1 MMWRVLTIV
10 AVALISNQLK
20 ALSWSDLWFTPN
32 QQAQHLMEKGQFAKA
47 KDLFE
52 RNDWAAS
59 AAYRAGDYEQAAKLF
74 NELKTEQGYYNQG
87 NALAHLGKYEEAI
100 RAYDK
105 ALAFNPNN
113 QDALYNR
120 KLISELLKKDKEKKK
135 SQNQQDKD
143 QQNKD
148 QQNKDQQNQGQQNQ
162 DKQNKDQQNQDQ
174 QNQDKQN
181 KDQQNQGQQNQDK
194 QNKDQQN
201 QDQQNQDKQ
210 NKNQQN
216 QDQQNQDKQNKNQQ
230 NQDQQNQDKQNKNQQ
245 NRDQQNKAQQN
256 KNQNKKNDKQEGEI
270 QSESNQEKQ
279 LAKEQWLRLIP
290 DDPGGLMREKFLRDH
305 LRRERGWYQ

>member
-148 QQNKDQQNQGQQNQ
+148 QQNQDQQNQ

-194 QNKDQQN
+194 QNK
-201 QDQQNQDKQ
+201 
-210 NKNQQN
+210 NQQN

-230 NQDQQNQDKQNKNQQ
+230 NQGQQNQDKQNKDQQ

>member
-1 MMWRVLTIV
+1 MMWRVLAIV
-10 AVALISNQLK
+10 AVSFMSNQLK
-20 ALSWSDLWFTPN
+20 AFSWSDLWFTPD

-47 KDLFE
+47 KDIFE

-59 AAYRAGDYEQAAKLF
+59 AAYRAGDYERAAKLF

-105 ALAFNPNN
+105 ALALNPNN

-135 SQNQQDKD
+135 NQNQQNQGK
-143 QQNKD
+143 
-148 QQNKDQQNQGQQNQ
+148 QNKDQQNQDQQNQ
-162 DKQNKDQQNQDQ
+162 GKQNKDQQNQDQ

-181 KDQQNQGQQNQDK
+181 KDQQNQDQQNQDK
-194 QNKDQQN
+194 QNQDQQN
-201 QDQQNQDKQ
+201 QDQQNQDR
-210 NKNQQN
+210 QN
-216 QDQQNQDKQNKNQQ
+216 QDQQNQS
-230 NQDQQNQDKQNKNQQ
+230 QQNQDKQNQ
-245 NRDQQNKAQQN
+245 DQQNKAEQN
-256 KNQNKKNDKQEGEI
+256 KDQNKKNDKQEGEI
-270 QSESNQEKQ
+270 QSGSNQEKQ

>member
-10 AVALISNQLK
+10 VAALISNQLK
-20 ALSWSDLWFTPN
+20 AFSWSDLWFTPN

-143 QQNKD
+143 QQNQDK
-148 QQNKDQQNQGQQNQ
+148 QNQDKQNQ

-181 KDQQNQGQQNQDK
+181 Q
-194 QNKDQQN
+194 
-201 QDQQNQDKQ
+201 
-210 NKNQQN
+210 
-216 QDQQNQDKQNKNQQ
+216 
-230 NQDQQNQDKQNKNQQ
+230 
-245 NRDQQNKAQQN
+245 AQQN
-256 KNQNKKNDKQEGEI
+256 KDQNKKNDKQEGEI

>member
-20 ALSWSDLWFTPN
+20 AFSWSDLWFTPN

-148 QQNKDQQNQGQQNQ
+148 QQN
-162 DKQNKDQQNQDQ
+162 QDQ

-181 KDQQNQGQQNQDK
+181 KN
-194 QNKDQQN
+194 QQN

-230 NQDQQNQDKQNKNQQ
+230 NQDQQNQDKQNKNQQNQDQQNQDKQNKNQQNQDQQNQDKQNKDQQ

>member
-1 MMWRVLTIV
+1 MMWRVLAIV
-10 AVALISNQLK
+10 AVSFMSNQLK
-20 ALSWSDLWFTPN
+20 AFSWSDLWFTPD

-47 KDLFE
+47 KDIFE

-59 AAYRAGDYEQAAKLF
+59 AAYRAGDYERAAKLF
-74 NELKTEQGYYNQG
+74 NELKTEQGYYNHG

-105 ALAFNPNN
+105 ALALNPNN

-135 SQNQQDKD
+135 NQN
-143 QQNKD
+143 
-148 QQNKDQQNQGQQNQ
+148 QQNQG
-162 DKQNKDQQNQDQ
+162 KQNKDQQNQDQ

-181 KDQQNQGQQNQDK
+181 KDQQNQ
-194 QNKDQQN
+194 
-201 QDQQNQDKQ
+201 DQQNQDKQ
-210 NKNQQN
+210 NQDQQNQNQQNQDRQN
-216 QDQQNQDKQNKNQQ
+216 QDQQNQSQQNQDKQ
-230 NQDQQNQDKQNKNQQ
+230 NQDQQNQIQQNQDKQNQ
-245 NRDQQNKAQQN
+245 DQQNKAEQN
-256 KNQNKKNDKQEGEI
+256 KDQNKKNDKQEGEI
-270 QSESNQEKQ
+270 QSGSNQEKQ

>member
-10 AVALISNQLK
+10 AAALISNQLK
-20 ALSWSDLWFTPN
+20 AFSWSDLWFTPN

-143 QQNKD
+143 QQNQD
-148 QQNKDQQNQGQQNQ
+148 QQNQ

-181 KDQQNQGQQNQDK
+181 KDQR
-194 QNKDQQN
+194 N

-210 NKNQQN
+210 NK
-216 QDQQNQDKQNKNQQ
+216 DQ
-230 NQDQQNQDKQNKNQQ
+230 
-245 NRDQQNKAQQN
+245 
-256 KNQNKKNDKQEGEI
+256 
-270 QSESNQEKQ
+270 
-279 LAKEQWLRLIP
+279 
-290 DDPGGLMREKFLRDH
+290 
-305 LRRERGWYQ
+305 

>member
-1 MMWRVLTIV
+1 MIWRVLTIV

-20 ALSWSDLWFTPN
+20 AFSWSDLWFTPN

-148 QQNKDQQNQGQQNQ
+148 QQN
-162 DKQNKDQQNQDQ
+162 
-174 QNQDKQN
+174 
-181 KDQQNQGQQNQDK
+181 
-194 QNKDQQN
+194 

-230 NQDQQNQDKQNKNQQ
+230 NQDQQNQDKQNKDQQNQDQQNQDKQNKDQQ

>member
-20 ALSWSDLWFTPN
+20 AFSWSDLWFTPN

-148 QQNKDQQNQGQQNQ
+148 QQNQ
-162 DKQNKDQQNQDQ
+162 D
-174 QNQDKQN
+174 
-181 KDQQNQGQQNQDK
+181 QQNQDK

-230 NQDQQNQDKQNKNQQ
+230 NQDQQNQDKQNKDQQ

>member
-20 ALSWSDLWFTPN
+20 AFSWSDLWFTPN

-148 QQNKDQQNQGQQNQ
+148 QQN
-162 DKQNKDQQNQDQ
+162 QDQ

-181 KDQQNQGQQNQDK
+181 KN
-194 QNKDQQN
+194 QQN

-230 NQDQQNQDKQNKNQQ
+230 NQDQQNQDKQNKDQQ

>member
-1 MMWRVLTIV
+1 MMWRVLAIL
-10 AVALISNQLK
+10 AVSLISNQLK

-47 KDLFE
+47 KDIFE

-87 NALAHLGKYEEAI
+87 NALAHMGKYEEAI

-135 SQNQQDKD
+135 
-143 QQNKD
+143 
-148 QQNKDQQNQGQQNQ
+148 
-162 DKQNKDQQNQDQ
+162 NQDQ

-181 KDQQNQGQQNQDK
+181 KDQQNQNQQNQDK

-201 QDQQNQDKQ
+201 QNQQNQDKQ
-210 NKNQQN
+210 NKDQQN
-216 QDQQNQDKQNKNQQ
+216 QNQQNQDKQNKDQQ
-230 NQDQQNQDKQNKNQQ
+230 NQNQQNQDKQNKDQQNQNQQ
-245 NRDQQNKAQQN
+245 NQDKQNKDQQNKAEQN
-256 KNQNKKNDKQEGEI
+256 KDQNKKNDKQEGEI
-270 QSESNQEKQ
+270 QSGSNQEKQ

>member
-10 AVALISNQLK
+10 AAALISNQLK
-20 ALSWSDLWFTPN
+20 AFSWSDLWFTPN
-32 QQAQHLMEKGQFAKA
+32 QQAQHLMEKGQFAKT

-143 QQNKD
+143 QQNQD
-148 QQNKDQQNQGQQNQ
+148 QQNQDKQNKDQQNQDQQNQDKQNKDQRNQDQQNQDKQNKDQQNQDKQNQDKQNKNQQNQDQQNQ

-181 KDQQNQGQQNQDK
+181 KDQQNQ
-194 QNKDQQN
+194 
-201 QDQQNQDKQ
+201 DQQNQDKQ
-210 NKNQQN
+210 NK
-216 QDQQNQDKQNKNQQ
+216 
-230 NQDQQNQDKQNKNQQ
+230 
-245 NRDQQNKAQQN
+245 AQQN
-256 KNQNKKNDKQEGEI
+256 KVQNKKNDKQEGEI
-270 QSESNQEKQ
+270 QSEANQEKQ

>member
-10 AVALISNQLK
+10 AAALISNQLK
-20 ALSWSDLWFTPN
+20 AFSWSDLWFTPN

-148 QQNKDQQNQGQQNQ
+148 QQN
-162 DKQNKDQQNQDQ
+162 
-174 QNQDKQN
+174 
-181 KDQQNQGQQNQDK
+181 
-194 QNKDQQN
+194 

-216 QDQQNQDKQNKNQQ
+216 QDQQNQDKQNK
-230 NQDQQNQDKQNKNQQ
+230 DQQNQ
-245 NRDQQNKAQQN
+245 DQQNKAQQN
-256 KNQNKKNDKQEGEI
+256 KDQNKKNDKQEGEI

>member
-10 AVALISNQLK
+10 AAALMSNQLK
-20 ALSWSDLWFTPN
+20 AFSWSDLWFTPN

-148 QQNKDQQNQGQQNQ
+148 QQN
-162 DKQNKDQQNQDQ
+162 QDQ

-181 KDQQNQGQQNQDK
+181 KDQQNQDQQNQDK

-230 NQDQQNQDKQNKNQQ
+230 NQGQQNQDKQNKDQQ
-245 NRDQQNKAQQN
+245 NRDQQNQAQQN
-256 KNQNKKNDKQEGEI
+256 KDQNKKNDKQEGEI

>member
-10 AVALISNQLK
+10 AAALISNQLK
-20 ALSWSDLWFTPN
+20 AFSWSDLWFTPN

-143 QQNKD
+143 QQN
-148 QQNKDQQNQGQQNQ
+148 Q
-162 DKQNKDQQNQDQ
+162 DK
-174 QNQDKQN
+174 
-181 KDQQNQGQQNQDK
+181 
-194 QNKDQQN
+194 
-201 QDQQNQDKQ
+201 QNQDKQ

-216 QDQQNQDKQNKNQQ
+216 QDQQNQDKQNKDQQNQDKQNQDKQNKNQQ
-230 NQDQQNQDKQNKNQQ
+230 NQDQQNQDKQNKDQQ
-245 NRDQQNKAQQN
+245 NQDKQNQDKQNKDQQNQDKQNQDKQNKAQQN
-256 KNQNKKNDKQEGEI
+256 KVQNKKNDKQEGEI

>member
-1 MMWRVLTIV
+1 MMWRVLAIV
-10 AVALISNQLK
+10 AVSFMSNQLK
-20 ALSWSDLWFTPN
+20 AFSWSDLWFTPD

-47 KDLFE
+47 KDIFE

-59 AAYRAGDYEQAAKLF
+59 AAYRAGDYERAAKLF

-105 ALAFNPNN
+105 ALALNPNN

-135 SQNQQDKD
+135 NQNQQNQGK
-143 QQNKD
+143 
-148 QQNKDQQNQGQQNQ
+148 QNKDQQNQDQQNQ
-162 DKQNKDQQNQDQ
+162 GKQNKDQQNQDQ

-181 KDQQNQGQQNQDK
+181 KDQQNQDQQNQDK
-194 QNKDQQN
+194 QNQDQQN

-210 NKNQQN
+210 NQDQQN
-216 QDQQNQDKQNKNQQ
+216 QSQQNQDKQNQ
-230 NQDQQNQDKQNKNQQ
+230 
-245 NRDQQNKAQQN
+245 DQQNKAEQN
-256 KNQNKKNDKQEGEI
+256 KDQNKKNDKQEGEI
-270 QSESNQEKQ
+270 QSGSNQEKQ

>member
-10 AVALISNQLK
+10 AAALISNQLK
-20 ALSWSDLWFTPN
+20 AFSWSDLWFTPN

-148 QQNKDQQNQGQQNQ
+148 QQN
-162 DKQNKDQQNQDQ
+162 QDQ

-181 KDQQNQGQQNQDK
+181 KNQQNQDQQNQDK

-230 NQDQQNQDKQNKNQQ
+230 NQDQQNQDKQNKDQQ

-256 KNQNKKNDKQEGEI
+256 KDQNKKNDKQEGEI

>member
-1 MMWRVLTIV
+1 MIWRVLTIV

-20 ALSWSDLWFTPN
+20 AFSWSDLWFTPN

-148 QQNKDQQNQGQQNQ
+148 QQNQ
-162 DKQNKDQQNQDQ
+162 D
-174 QNQDKQN
+174 
-181 KDQQNQGQQNQDK
+181 QQNQDK

-216 QDQQNQDKQNKNQQ
+216 QDQQNQDKQNKDQQ
-230 NQDQQNQDKQNKNQQ
+230 NQDQQNQDKQNKDQQ
-245 NRDQQNKAQQN
+245 NQDQQNQDKQNKDQQNQDQQNKAQQN

>member
-1 MMWRVLTIV
+1 MIWRVLTIV

-20 ALSWSDLWFTPN
+20 AFSWSDLWFTPN

-148 QQNKDQQNQGQQNQ
+148 QQNQ
-162 DKQNKDQQNQDQ
+162 D
-174 QNQDKQN
+174 
-181 KDQQNQGQQNQDK
+181 QQNQDK

-230 NQDQQNQDKQNKNQQ
+230 NQDQQNQDKQNKDQQNQDQQNQDKQNKDQQ

>member
-10 AVALISNQLK
+10 AATLISNQLK
-20 ALSWSDLWFTPN
+20 AFSWSDLWFTPN

-148 QQNKDQQNQGQQNQ
+148 QQN
-162 DKQNKDQQNQDQ
+162 QDQ

-181 KDQQNQGQQNQDK
+181 KDQQNQDQQNQDK

-230 NQDQQNQDKQNKNQQ
+230 NQGQQNQDKQNKDQQ
-245 NRDQQNKAQQN
+245 NRDQQNQAQQN
-256 KNQNKKNDKQEGEI
+256 KDQNKKNDKQEGEI

>member
-1 MMWRVLTIV
+1 MIWRVLTIV

-20 ALSWSDLWFTPN
+20 AFSWSDLWFTPN

-148 QQNKDQQNQGQQNQ
+148 QQNQ
-162 DKQNKDQQNQDQ
+162 D
-174 QNQDKQN
+174 
-181 KDQQNQGQQNQDK
+181 QQNQDK

-216 QDQQNQDKQNKNQQ
+216 QDQQNQDKQNKDQQNQDQQNKDKQNKDQQ
-230 NQDQQNQDKQNKNQQ
+230 NQDQQNQDKQNKDQQ

>member
-10 AVALISNQLK
+10 AAALISNQLK
-20 ALSWSDLWFTPN
+20 AFSWSDLWFTPN

-148 QQNKDQQNQGQQNQ
+148 QQN
-162 DKQNKDQQNQDQ
+162 
-174 QNQDKQN
+174 
-181 KDQQNQGQQNQDK
+181 
-194 QNKDQQN
+194 

-230 NQDQQNQDKQNKNQQ
+230 NQGQQNQDKQNKNQQNQGQQNQDKQNKDQQ

-256 KNQNKKNDKQEGEI
+256 KDQNKKNDKQEGEI

>member
-1 MMWRVLTIV
+1 MMWRVLAIV
-10 AVALISNQLK
+10 AVSFMSNQLK
-20 ALSWSDLWFTPN
+20 AFSWSDLWFTPD

-47 KDLFE
+47 KDIFE

-59 AAYRAGDYEQAAKLF
+59 AAYRAGDYERAAKLF

-105 ALAFNPNN
+105 ALALNPNN

-135 SQNQQDKD
+135 NQN
-143 QQNKD
+143 
-148 QQNKDQQNQGQQNQ
+148 QQNQG
-162 DKQNKDQQNQDQ
+162 KQNKDQQNQDQ

-181 KDQQNQGQQNQDK
+181 KDQQNQDQQNQDK
-194 QNKDQQN
+194 QNQDQQN

-210 NKNQQN
+210 NQDQQN
-216 QDQQNQDKQNKNQQ
+216 QDQQNQDRQ
-230 NQDQQNQDKQNKNQQ
+230 NQDQQNQSQQNQDKQNQ
-245 NRDQQNKAQQN
+245 DQQNKAEQN
-256 KNQNKKNDKQEGEI
+256 KDQNKKNDKQEGEI
-270 QSESNQEKQ
+270 QSGSNQEKQ

>member
-1 MMWRVLTIV
+1 MWRVLTIV
-10 AVALISNQLK
+10 AAALISNQLK
-20 ALSWSDLWFTPN
+20 AFSWSDLWFTPN

-143 QQNKD
+143 QQNQD
-148 QQNKDQQNQGQQNQ
+148 QQNQ

-181 KDQQNQGQQNQDK
+181 KDQQNQDKQNQDKQNKNQQNQDQQNQDK

-210 NKNQQN
+210 NK
-216 QDQQNQDKQNKNQQ
+216 
-230 NQDQQNQDKQNKNQQ
+230 
-245 NRDQQNKAQQN
+245 AQQN
-256 KNQNKKNDKQEGEI
+256 KVQNKKNDKQEGEI
-270 QSESNQEKQ
+270 QSEANQEKQ

>member
-1 MMWRVLTIV
+1 MIWRVLTIV

-20 ALSWSDLWFTPN
+20 AFSWSDLWFTPN

-148 QQNKDQQNQGQQNQ
+148 QQNQ
-162 DKQNKDQQNQDQ
+162 D
-174 QNQDKQN
+174 
-181 KDQQNQGQQNQDK
+181 QQNQDK

-216 QDQQNQDKQNKNQQ
+216 QDQQNQDKQNKDQQ
-230 NQDQQNQDKQNKNQQ
+230 NQDQQNQDKQNKDQQ

>member
-10 AVALISNQLK
+10 AAALISNQLK
-20 ALSWSDLWFTPN
+20 AFSWSDLWFTPN

-143 QQNKD
+143 QQNQD
-148 QQNKDQQNQGQQNQ
+148 QQNQ

-181 KDQQNQGQQNQDK
+181 KDQQNQDKQNQDKQNKNQQNQDQQNQDK

-210 NKNQQN
+210 NKDQQN
-216 QDQQNQDKQNKNQQ
+216 QDQQNQDKQNK
-230 NQDQQNQDKQNKNQQ
+230 
-245 NRDQQNKAQQN
+245 AQQN
-256 KNQNKKNDKQEGEI
+256 KVQNKKNDKQEGEI
-270 QSESNQEKQ
+270 QSEANQEKQ

>member
-1 MMWRVLTIV
+1 MIWRVLTIV

-20 ALSWSDLWFTPN
+20 AFSWSDLWFTPN

-59 AAYRAGDYEQAAKLF
+59 AAYRAGDCEQAAKLF

-148 QQNKDQQNQGQQNQ
+148 QQN
-162 DKQNKDQQNQDQ
+162 QDQ

-181 KDQQNQGQQNQDK
+181 KN
-194 QNKDQQN
+194 QQN

-230 NQDQQNQDKQNKNQQ
+230 NQDQQNQDKQNKDQQNQDQQNQDKQNKDQQ

>member
-10 AVALISNQLK
+10 AAALISNQLK
-20 ALSWSDLWFTPN
+20 AFSWSDLWFTPN

-143 QQNKD
+143 QQNQD
-148 QQNKDQQNQGQQNQ
+148 QQNQ

-181 KDQQNQGQQNQDK
+181 KDQQNQDQQNQDKQNKDQRNQDKQNQDKQNKDQQNQDKQNQDKQNKNQQNQDQQNQDK

-210 NKNQQN
+210 NK
-216 QDQQNQDKQNKNQQ
+216 
-230 NQDQQNQDKQNKNQQ
+230 
-245 NRDQQNKAQQN
+245 AQQN
-256 KNQNKKNDKQEGEI
+256 KVQNKKNDKQEGEI
-270 QSESNQEKQ
+270 QSEANQEKQ

>member
-1 MMWRVLTIV
+1 MMWRVLAIV
-10 AVALISNQLK
+10 AVSFISNQLN
-20 ALSWSDLWFTPN
+20 AFSWSDLWFTPD

-47 KDLFE
+47 KDIFE
-52 RNDWAAS
+52 RSDWAAS

-135 SQNQQDKD
+135 SQ
-143 QQNKD
+143 D
-148 QQNKDQQNQGQQNQ
+148 QQNKDQQNQDQQNQ

-181 KDQQNQGQQNQDK
+181 KDQQNQDQQNQDK

-210 NKNQQN
+210 NKDQQN
-216 QDQQNQDKQNKNQQ
+216 QDQQNQDKQNKDQQ
-230 NQDQQNQDKQNKNQQ
+230 NQNQQNQDKQNK
-245 NRDQQNKAQQN
+245 D
-256 KNQNKKNDKQEGEI
+256 QNKKNDKQEGDI

>member
-10 AVALISNQLK
+10 AAALISNQLK
-20 ALSWSDLWFTPN
+20 AFSWSDLWFTPN

-143 QQNKD
+143 QQNQD
-148 QQNKDQQNQGQQNQ
+148 QQNQ

-181 KDQQNQGQQNQDK
+181 KDQQNQDKQNQDKQNKNQQNQDQQNQDK

-210 NKNQQN
+210 NK
-216 QDQQNQDKQNKNQQ
+216 
-230 NQDQQNQDKQNKNQQ
+230 
-245 NRDQQNKAQQN
+245 AQQN
-256 KNQNKKNDKQEGEI
+256 KVQNKKNDKQEGEI
-270 QSESNQEKQ
+270 QSEANQEKQ

>member
-162 DKQNKDQQNQDQ
+162 DKQNK
-174 QNQDKQN
+174 
-181 KDQQNQGQQNQDK
+181 
-194 QNKDQQN
+194 
-201 QDQQNQDKQ
+201 
-210 NKNQQN
+210 
-216 QDQQNQDKQNKNQQ
+216 
-230 NQDQQNQDKQNKNQQ
+230 NQQ

>member
-10 AVALISNQLK
+10 AAALISNQLK
-20 ALSWSDLWFTPN
+20 AFSWSDLWFTPN

-143 QQNKD
+143 QQNQDK
-148 QQNKDQQNQGQQNQ
+148 QNKDQQNQDKQNQ
-162 DKQNKDQQNQDQ
+162 DKQNKDQQNQD
-174 QNQDKQN
+174 
-181 KDQQNQGQQNQDK
+181 QQNQDK

-216 QDQQNQDKQNKNQQ
+216 QDQQNKDTQNKDQQ
-230 NQDQQNQDKQNKNQQ
+230 NQDQQNQDKQNQ
-245 NRDQQNKAQQN
+245 AQQN
-256 KNQNKKNDKQEGEI
+256 KDQNKKNDKQEGEI

>member
-181 KDQQNQGQQNQDK
+181 KDQ
-194 QNKDQQN
+194 
-201 QDQQNQDKQ
+201 
-210 NKNQQN
+210 
-216 QDQQNQDKQNKNQQ
+216 
-230 NQDQQNQDKQNKNQQ
+230 
-245 NRDQQNKAQQN
+245 
-256 KNQNKKNDKQEGEI
+256 
-270 QSESNQEKQ
+270 
-279 LAKEQWLRLIP
+279 
-290 DDPGGLMREKFLRDH
+290 
-305 LRRERGWYQ
+305 

>member
-20 ALSWSDLWFTPN
+20 AFSWSDLWFTPN

-148 QQNKDQQNQGQQNQ
+148 QQNQ
-162 DKQNKDQQNQDQ
+162 D
-174 QNQDKQN
+174 
-181 KDQQNQGQQNQDK
+181 QQNQDK

-216 QDQQNQDKQNKNQQ
+216 QDQQNQDKQNKDQQ
-230 NQDQQNQDKQNKNQQ
+230 NQDQQNQDKQNKDQQ
-245 NRDQQNKAQQN
+245 NQDQQNQDKQNKDQQNQDQQNKAQQN

>member
-1 MMWRVLTIV
+1 MIWRVLTIV

-20 ALSWSDLWFTPN
+20 AFSWSDLWFTPN

-148 QQNKDQQNQGQQNQ
+148 QQN
-162 DKQNKDQQNQDQ
+162 QDQ

-181 KDQQNQGQQNQDK
+181 KN
-194 QNKDQQN
+194 QQN
-201 QDQQNQDKQ
+201 QDQQNQGKQ

-230 NQDQQNQDKQNKNQQ
+230 NQDQQNQDKQNKDQQNQDQQNQDKQNKDQQ

>member
-20 ALSWSDLWFTPN
+20 AFSWSDLWFTPN

-148 QQNKDQQNQGQQNQ
+148 QQNQ
-162 DKQNKDQQNQDQ
+162 D
-174 QNQDKQN
+174 
-181 KDQQNQGQQNQDK
+181 QQNQDK

-230 NQDQQNQDKQNKNQQ
+230 NQDQQNQDKQNKNQQNQDQQNQDKQNKDQQ

>member
-10 AVALISNQLK
+10 AAALMSNQLK
-20 ALSWSDLWFTPN
+20 AFSWSDLWFTPN

-120 KLISELLKKDKEKKK
+120 QLISELLKKDKEKKK

-148 QQNKDQQNQGQQNQ
+148 QQN
-162 DKQNKDQQNQDQ
+162 QDQ

-181 KDQQNQGQQNQDK
+181 KDQQN
-194 QNKDQQN
+194 
-201 QDQQNQDKQ
+201 
-210 NKNQQN
+210 
-216 QDQQNQDKQNKNQQ
+216 
-230 NQDQQNQDKQNKNQQ
+230 
-245 NRDQQNKAQQN
+245 REQQNKAQQN
-256 KNQNKKNDKQEGEI
+256 KDQNKKNDKQEGEI

>member
-20 ALSWSDLWFTPN
+20 AFSWSDLWFTPN

-148 QQNKDQQNQGQQNQ
+148 QQN
-162 DKQNKDQQNQDQ
+162 QDQ

-181 KDQQNQGQQNQDK
+181 KNQQNQDQQNQDK

-230 NQDQQNQDKQNKNQQ
+230 NQDQQNQDKQNKDQQ